1 MPRPTDKDT
10 RRLGFG
16 IADAVRAP
24 QDHEPI
30 HHLLAQ
36 ITSAAPLGNYRWQYE
51 WREAIINGTAAASKA
66 NGLTGTAFSVS
77 ELSNATMVAYG
88 ATIANIPAGFAPVQ
102 IPINTYVIIFP
113 HRRQDGSL
121 VWLIANTQ
129 AIDGICGP

>member
-1 MPRPTDKDT
+1 MPRPVEKDY

-16 IADAVRAP
+16 VAEANRAP

-36 ITSAAPLGNYRWQYE
+36 ITSAAPLATYRWQYE
-51 WREAIINGTAAASKA
+51 WREAIINGTAPTSKA
-66 NGLTGTAFSVS
+66 GGLTGTAFSVS

-102 IPINTYVIIFP
+102 IPVNTYVIIFP

-129 AIDGICGP
+129 AIDGICP